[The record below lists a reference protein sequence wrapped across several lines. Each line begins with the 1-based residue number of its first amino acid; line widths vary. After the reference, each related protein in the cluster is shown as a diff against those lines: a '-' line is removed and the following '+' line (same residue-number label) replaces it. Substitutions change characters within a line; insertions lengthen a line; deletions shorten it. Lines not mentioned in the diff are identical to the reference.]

1 MRYLTITLLLA
12 CALFDVPAAA
22 QDAEVIIELNYMK
35 SLTPDYAQIE
45 SDIWKPIHQERVRRG
60 DMLDWS
66 LYSLRFGDR
75 SEYDYITVNVYESMD
90 GVEGLGAF
98 DELVSA
104 VHSDESP
111 DELVSRT
118 VNARQLVRSELW
130 RIVDQVGQDDDAGP
144 APYIQVAYMDVPA
157 GGSADYLSVEQDL
170 WKSMHEA
177 TLGTGG
183 KVGWVLY
190 SLVLPAGTDYPY
202 NYGTANFYTSLD
214 TGMSFS
220 EAAEIAHP
228 GTPSALIEN
237 ATAESRDLVKS
248 ELWTLVDATE

>member
-12 CALFDVPAAA
+12 CALFNVTAAA
-22 QDAEVIIELNYMK
+22 QDREVFVELNYMK

-45 SDIWKPIHQERVRRG
+45 SEIWKPIHQERVRRG

-66 LYSLRFGDR
+66 LYSVRFGDR
-75 SEYDYITVNVYESMD
+75 SEYDYVTVNVYESMD
-90 GVEGLGAF
+90 DVEGLGAF

-111 DELVSRT
+111 DELVLQA

-130 RIVDQVGQDDDAGP
+130 SMVDQVGQDDDSGP
-144 APYIQVAYMDVPA
+144 APYVQIAYMDVPA
-157 GGSADYLSVEQDL
+157 GGLADYLSVEQDL
-170 WKSMHEA
+170 WKPMHEA
-177 TLGTGG
+177 TLGSGG
-183 KVGWVLY
+183 NIGWALY
-190 SLVLPAGTDYPY
+190 SLVLPGGTDYPY
-202 NYGTANFYTSLD
+202 NYGTANLYRSLD
-214 TGMSFS
+214 SGMSFS
-220 EAAEIAHP
+220 EAVEVAHP
-228 GTPSALIEN
+228 GTPSALIGN